1 VDVVTDDVFVDNT
14 TTEIAEQQRCRD
26 LGFCTAESSLIFVVT
41 WYKVAPRFSNV
52 NRNVTV
58 PDSLHS

>member
-1 VDVVTDDVFVDNT
+1 VTDDVFVDNT

-41 WYKVAPRFSNV
+41 WYKVFPRFSNV
-52 NRNVTV
+52 NTV
-58 PDSLHS
+58 LDSLHS